1 MKCPRTPSTNDIPST
16 KLPPRPPTF
25 KRKMGSFPVQRS
37 KNCHIPEYLKKITE
51 CMRKLLWYVEEC
63 VNAKMGMNTGRSQYD
78 NSIVTSNNTGASLEN
93 VDDGYTEI
101 VTVDKRREATIV
113 NVKCPCGASYQ
124 ILLLEGI
131 CYYKL
136 V

>member
-1 MKCPRTPSTNDIPST
+1 MTFLPLNCRLGRPLSRGKWDHSRCRDLRIAIFPRIGLYP
-16 KLPPRPPTF
+16 
-25 KRKMGSFPVQRS
+25 
-37 KNCHIPEYLKKITE
+37 KKITE

-63 VNAKMGMNTGRSQYD
+63 VNAKMGMNAGRSQYD

-101 VTVDKRREATIV
+101 VTMDKRREAMIV

-124 ILLLEGI
+124 ILLLKGI